1 VVVLAVDY
9 GDTRTG
15 LAKCDREELLASP
28 HMVITE
34 RNAERLAQKITDEA
48 ASLGAEMIVVGNP
61 LNMDGSAGSR
71 SEKCTG
77 FAKLL
82 GETSGIPV
90 TTFDERSTTVSAAY
104 YLNQTDVRGA
114 KRKKIIDAVA
124 AVIILESYLAYKKRK
139 EQH

>member
-34 RNAERLAQKITDEA
+34 RNAEKLAEKIANEA
-48 ASLGAEMIVVGNP
+48 VALGAEEIVVGNP
-61 LNMDGSAGSR
+61 LNMDGSAGPR
-71 SEKCTG
+71 SEKCVE

-82 GETSGIPV
+82 EETSGIPV
-90 TTFDERSTTVSAAY
+90 VTYDERSTTVSATY

-124 AVIILESYLAYKKRK
+124 AVIILESFLATRKRK
-139 EQH
+139 ER